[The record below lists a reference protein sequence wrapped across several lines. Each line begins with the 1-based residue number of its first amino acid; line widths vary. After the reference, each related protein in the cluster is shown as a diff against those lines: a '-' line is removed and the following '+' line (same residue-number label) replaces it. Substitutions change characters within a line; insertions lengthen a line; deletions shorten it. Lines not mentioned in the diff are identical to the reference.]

1 MEWQHNQCGAYGI
14 CDPNK
19 SPVCKCTKG
28 FEPKNLWDWKL
39 GDGSSG
45 CVREKKFEC
54 GKDDGFL
61 EMKRMKLPDT
71 LKTFVDL
78 NMNLKECKEMCETNC
93 SCTDFTQIPILEM
106 EVVVAL
112 LDLREYIEG
121 GEEDLC
127 RGPNIELR
135 YVLWEAFRL
144 GIVF

>member
-1 MEWQHNQCGAYGI
+1 MALPSSRWVMEWQHNQCGAYGI

-93 SCTDFTQIPILEM
+93 SCIAYANPDI
-106 EVVVAL
+106 
-112 LDLREYIEG
+112 RNG
-121 GEEDLC
+121 GSGC
-127 RGPNIELR
+127 I
-135 YVLWEAFRL
+135 A
-144 GIVF
+144 